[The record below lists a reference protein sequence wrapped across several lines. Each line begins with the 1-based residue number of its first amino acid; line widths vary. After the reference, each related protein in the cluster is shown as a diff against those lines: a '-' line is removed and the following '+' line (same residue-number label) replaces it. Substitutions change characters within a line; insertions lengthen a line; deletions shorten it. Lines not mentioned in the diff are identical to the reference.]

1 MKSCRLNANA
11 IGSLGLLIVTVVAAA
26 GLAPAERLGVLS
38 LLKVGMPVTLKET
51 VGGRFEIGIIDG
63 VPGPLGHEVVE
74 VAADHVVVRDITGVV
89 ETWIPIYSLACVRRT
104 NARP

>member
-1 MKSCRLNANA
+1 MKSCRLNVQA
-11 IGSLGLLIVTVVAAA
+11 IGIFAMLIVTVVAAA

-38 LLKVGMPVTLKET
+38 PLKVGMPVTLKET
-51 VGGRFEIGIIDG
+51 GGRFEIGIIDG

-89 ETWIPIYSLACVRRT
+89 ETWIPIYSLACVQRT

>member
-1 MKSCRLNANA
+1 MKSCRHNSRS
-11 IGSLGLLIVTVVAAA
+11 IGIFAMLIVTVVAAA

-38 LLKVGMPVTLKET
+38 PLKVGMPVTLKET
-51 VGGRFEIGIIDG
+51 GGRFEIGIIDG

-89 ETWIPIYSLACVRRT
+89 ETWIPIYSLAYVRRT
-104 NARP
+104 NAQR